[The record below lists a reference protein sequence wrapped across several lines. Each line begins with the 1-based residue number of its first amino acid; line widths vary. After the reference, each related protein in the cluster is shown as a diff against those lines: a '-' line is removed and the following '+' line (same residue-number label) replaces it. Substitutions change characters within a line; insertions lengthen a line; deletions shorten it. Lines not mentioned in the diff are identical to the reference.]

1 MALCD
6 RLKKTRGE
14 LLSNM
19 GSGELTQ
26 WMAYIGLQDEEYRK
40 KIEREVEHERQGG
53 LSDDELCDEL
63 ERMFMGLSN
72 G

>member
-1 MALCD
+1 MSLCD

-14 LLSNM
+14 LLKDM
-19 GSGELTQ
+19 GCLELND
-26 WMAYIGLQDEEYRK
+26 WIAYVGLQDGDYRK
-40 KIEREVEHERQGG
+40 KIEREVEHERQTK